1 MVRFMSLSELGDVA
15 PRDHNIVAKLRNVIL
30 MHWQP
35 YPFIVK
41 GTEFLLSLY
50 QFVYPVWYG
59 RFYTNNTCAILVVA
73 VEWVY

>member
-1 MVRFMSLSELGDVA
+1 MSLSELGDVA
-15 PRDHNIVAKLRNVIL
+15 PRVHNLVSKLRNVTL

-50 QFVYPVWYG
+50 QFICPVWYG
-59 RFYTNNTCAILVVA
+59 RIYTNNTYAILEVA

>member
-1 MVRFMSLSELGDVA
+1 MSLSELGDVA

-50 QFVYPVWYG
+50 QFVYSV
-59 RFYTNNTCAILVVA
+59 
-73 VEWVY
+73 

>member
-1 MVRFMSLSELGDVA
+1 MVLFMKVSELGDVV
-15 PRDHNIVAKLRNVIL
+15 PRIHNLVGKLRNVSL

-35 YPFIVK
+35 YSLIVK

-50 QFVYPVWYG
+50 QFIYPVWYD
-59 RFYTNNTCAILVVA
+59 RVYTKNTYAILEVA

>member
-15 PRDHNIVAKLRNVIL
+15 PRDNNLVAKLRNVSL

-35 YPFIVK
+35 YPLIVK

-50 QFVYPVWYG
+50 QFIPCDMAG
-59 RFYTNNTCAILVVA
+59 FILTIRVQ
-73 VEWVY
+73 YLRLL